1 MRICLYHDQNEC
13 FWEGFR
19 NLEFINVDT
28 FCMLPS
34 CLSSPP
40 SSAKDF
46 ALLLVPSFY
55 KIFLSSILKIILR
68 VLFICSVMDPSVQY
82 TQWFF
87 EFCLGSLNFVTRWR
101 SIFGLDDVSTR
112 WNTQDP
118 THRISHFL
126 SVIEK
131 IWFRSFFFRSFDP
144 DRGHLS
150 EKFNRPRNWSIKIFE

>member
-55 KIFLSSILKIILR
+55 KIFFIFYTQDYFESLIYLFSDGSICTIHPVIFR
-68 VLFICSVMDPSVQY
+68 VLFGK
-82 TQWFF
+82 F
-87 EFCLGSLNFVTRWR
+87 EFRDEMKIYFWAGRCVHKMKYPR
-101 SIFGLDDVSTR
+101 SH
-112 WNTQDP
+112 P
-118 THRISHFL
+118 
-126 SVIEK
+126 
-131 IWFRSFFFRSFDP
+131 
-144 DRGHLS
+144 
-150 EKFNRPRNWSIKIFE
+150 